1 MISKKIKQS
10 VNIVMCFLNMRLTNV
25 TTVYIYFQIN
35 KSQGEGG
42 SIGKDIF
49 IHRNILLTLQAKH
62 NYFFHKYRKHS

>member
-1 MISKKIKQS
+1 
-10 VNIVMCFLNMRLTNV
+10 MRLTNV

>member
-35 KSQGEGG
+35 KSQGEVG

-49 IHRNILLTLQAKH
+49 IDRNILLTLQAKH